1 MWLDESDEYSRT
13 KHHNGAL
20 AVGVPGTVA
29 GFWKSHQLYGSQDWE
44 RLLRPAVGLAQ
55 DGFELTDRLA
65 RGLRR
70 LVEGR
75 GADYAGTLTYFSNNG
90 RPYSSG
96 SRLTQADL
104 GRTLERIALEGR
116 DGFYAGE
123 TARLLVAEMELE
135 TTELASW
142 LLDAPPPLAT
152 AEAAPP
158 VPPVDCVLAPPL
170 PELAL
175 PPALLLVS
183 SSMPLCVPLAAHA
196 ALMTSERNANR
207 WCWVGDMIT
216 AIMP

>member
-1 MWLDESDEYSRT
+1 LS
-13 KHHNGAL
+13 A
-20 AVGVPGTVA
+20 PP
-29 GFWKSHQLYGSQDWE
+29 QLVQFEQKFCAKTTHSPEFQSVVQQDASAEHTSETHGWQLGSSFG
-44 RLLRPAVGLAQ
+44 PAEHGLCAQ
-55 DGFELTDRLA
+55 LPPPPEEL
-65 RGLRR
+65 
-70 LVEGR
+70 
-75 GADYAGTLTYFSNNG
+75 
-90 RPYSSG
+90 
-96 SRLTQADL
+96 
-104 GRTLERIALEGR
+104 
-116 DGFYAGE
+116 
-123 TARLLVAEMELE
+123 LLVAEMELE